1 MKQSV
6 MQSGRRVGK
15 VRSRGAFTLVELI
28 AVIVVLGVLA
38 AVAVPKYFDYA
49 DRAKTASLEGSLGGV
64 RSSISSFYANQTF
77 EGSARFPTI
86 TEIRTVGT
94 VLEQS
99 LPKNPFNGLSTIG
112 QVNSLADAT
121 NRVTDGSTGWRY
133 FVDNTANPPVAIF
146 WSNNTDD
153 TTVADSNGA
162 FVSANDL

>member
-1 MKQSV
+1 MKQSGLKLDGGLG
-6 MQSGRRVGK
+6 SLR
-15 VRSRGAFTLVELI
+15 RSRAFTLVELI

-86 TEIRTVGT
+86 NELQTVGT

-112 QVNSLADAT
+112 QVSSLADAT

-133 FVDNTANPPVAIF
+133 FVDNSANPPVAVF
-146 WSNNTDD
+146 WANNTDD
-153 TTVADSNGA
+153 TTVADNNGA